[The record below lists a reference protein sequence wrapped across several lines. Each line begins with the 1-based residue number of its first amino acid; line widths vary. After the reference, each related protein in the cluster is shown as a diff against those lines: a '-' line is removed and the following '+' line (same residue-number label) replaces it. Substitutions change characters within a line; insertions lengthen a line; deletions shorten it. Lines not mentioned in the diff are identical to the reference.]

1 MPTIAVDLHA
11 SPAASVWV
19 INAYQ
24 LAMVATILPFA
35 ALGEI
40 LGYRRVYIAGLV
52 VFTGAS
58 LVCALSWSLPSLAI
72 ARVLQGLGASGI
84 MCVNTALI
92 RFIYPARLLGTG
104 MGNNALVV
112 GVAFAVGPTVASGIL
127 SVADWPWLFAVNV
140 PLGIFAVAIAL
151 YALPPTPR
159 TPARFDLA
167 SALLSAATFGLYVFT
182 LGEASQGAP
191 RGRTLASLAVLLV
204 CAAWLVRRQLPLRAP
219 MLPIDLYR
227 RPVFALSSLTA
238 LCSFAA
244 QGLAFVALPFYFQT
258 TLGRSQVDTGLLMT
272 PWPVVVAILAP
283 IAGRLSDRLA
293 PAILGGW
300 GMIGL
305 TTGLL
310 LLAFLP
316 PHPSVADI
324 VWRMAVCGGGFGFF
338 QSPNLRALMASA
350 PPERSGGASTGASLD
365 FGGGGGM
372 LSVERGISEVA
383 PPLGA
388 RREVG
393 SSTIPRAASTPH
405 SPMGAASITAIAIA
419 PSAIRYAAP

>member
-1 MPTIAVDLHA
+1 MDLHA

-40 LGYRRVYIAGLV
+40 VGYRRVYIAGLV

-58 LVCALSWSLPSLAI
+58 LICALSWSLPTLAI

-92 RFIYPARLLGTG
+92 RFIYPTRLMGTG

-127 SVADWPWLFAVNV
+127 SVAAWPWLFAVNV
-140 PLGIFAVAIAL
+140 PLGVFAIAIAL

-159 TPARFDLA
+159 TKSRFDVV
-167 SALLSAATFGLYVFT
+167 SALLSAVTFGLYVFT
-182 LGEASQGAP
+182 LGEAAQGAP
-191 RGRTLASLAVLLV
+191 RAITLAGLAVLLV
-204 CAAWLVRRQLPLRAP
+204 CGAWLVRRQLPLRSP

-283 IAGRLSDRLA
+283 IAGRLSDRIA
-293 PAILGGW
+293 PAVLGGW

-305 TTGLL
+305 TAGLL

-316 PHPSVADI
+316 AHPSVADI
-324 VWRMAVCGGGFGFF
+324 IWRMAICGGGFGFF
-338 QSPNLRALMASA
+338 QSPNLRALMSSA
-350 PPERSGGASTGASLD
+350 PPERAGGASGIVATSRLTGQATGAALVALCL
-365 FGGGGGM
+365 G
-372 LSVERGISEVA
+372 LSALHG
-383 PPLGA
+383 
-388 RREVG
+388 
-393 SSTIPRAASTPH
+393 PRLALEF
-405 SPMGAASITAIAIA
+405 GAAFAGVASVA
-419 PSAIRYAAP
+419 SFMRLAAGRP